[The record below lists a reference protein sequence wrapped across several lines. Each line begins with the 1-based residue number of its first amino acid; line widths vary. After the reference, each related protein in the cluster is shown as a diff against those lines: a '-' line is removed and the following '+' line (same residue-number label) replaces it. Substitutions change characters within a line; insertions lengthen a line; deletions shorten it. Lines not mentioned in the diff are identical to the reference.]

1 MEFEPEQSGLG
12 AGHRIGAQRLLRP
25 GNDLF
30 GSDGLDPD
38 VKRAGLARRIDARL
52 DQPHIFIEDRV
63 LGGDPE
69 REDAV
74 EPALDRRQLFEE
86 RDLLVSELEIG
97 HGMEARSEERRVG
110 IGSVSKCRSVW
121 RPYNTTKKTT
131 D

>member
-52 DQPHIFIEDRV
+52 DQPHILIEHRV
-63 LGGDPE
+63 LGGEPE
-69 REDAV
+69 
-74 EPALDRRQLFEE
+74 
-86 RDLLVSELEIG
+86 
-97 HGMEARSEERRVG
+97 RSEEHTSELPSLMRKSSAVFRL
-110 IGSVSKCRSVW
+110 
-121 RPYNTTKKTT
+121 NTKTSYHL
-131 D
+131 